1 MSPGTSGIFRS
12 GFFLLCCSF
21 TGTRRLKPLRAG
33 KISPWLYMR
42 NPGIVTVWCKSLVAN
57 FGLVLGCIEADA
69 SKQILILQHCSRST
83 RFANLCTAQISKFQ
97 EKTRPKFC
105 SNEMKFHFIFAKMD
119 EFLQFFCQILTDFYR
134 NFTKNCRKL
143 QIFYRF

>member
-83 RFANLCTAQISKFQ
+83 RLSKWIFDFANFQCLCTVFWFNDSVLLV
-97 EKTRPKFC
+97 
-105 SNEMKFHFIFAKMD
+105 FHFILVKLQGSKTTFFLPNLKDFCRNFAK
-119 EFLQFFCQILTDFYR
+119 LTDL
-134 NFTKNCRKL
+134 KE
-143 QIFYRF
+143 

>member
-12 GFFLLCCSF
+12 GLFLLCCSF

-83 RFANLCTAQISKFQ
+83 RFAHFGAAPY
-97 EKTRPKFC
+97 PKFPQ
-105 SNEMKFHFIFAKMD
+105 KQFANNLAKLLFTKKCQINVD
-119 EFLQFFCQILTDFYR
+119 QFFQVLARCCQMLVKYW
-134 NFTKNCRKL
+134 
-143 QIFYRF
+143 RFQNVFET

>member
-83 RFANLCTAQISKFQ
+83 RFANLCTAPNSKFQ
-97 EKTRPKFC
+97 QKIVHNFC
-105 SNEMKFHFIFAKMD
+105 KLNIHPNLKRLVLGCINAD
-119 EFLQFFCQILTDFYR
+119 FCNQILI
-134 NFTKNCRKL
+134 L
-143 QIFYRF
+143 QHFSRSTRFANLCTAPN